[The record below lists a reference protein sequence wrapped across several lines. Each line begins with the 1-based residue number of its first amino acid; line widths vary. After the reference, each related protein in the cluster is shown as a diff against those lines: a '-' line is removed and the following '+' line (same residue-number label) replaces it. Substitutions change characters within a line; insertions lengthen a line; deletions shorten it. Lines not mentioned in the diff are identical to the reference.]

1 MLPEFDTILCAID
14 LSAGSDDVLEH
25 GLALGRSLGA
35 RVHVVFAVEPVN
47 HTGRTMIANVLGNSE
62 LQHHEQA
69 VARSL
74 EEQLDRHLRDFAK
87 RVLANGEPDTVFE
100 AWHVAHGRPGPT
112 IRAEAK
118 RIQASMLVIGMRGHS
133 AFEHLLI
140 GSVARY
146 LSQHSE
152 VPLALVPI
160 RSAAKD

>member
-1 MLPEFDTILCAID
+1 MLPQFDTILCAID
-14 LSAGSDDVLEH
+14 LSAGSDEVLEH
-25 GLALGRSLGA
+25 GVALGRSLGA

-47 HTGRTMIANVLGNSE
+47 QTGRTMIANVLGNSE

-74 EEQLDRHLRDFAK
+74 EEQLHRHLSGFAR
-87 RVLANGEPDTVFE
+87 RVLADGDPHDVFE

-112 IRAEAK
+112 IRAEAL
-118 RIQASMLVIGMRGHS
+118 RIGAGMLVIGMRGHS

-152 VPLALVPI
+152 VPLVLVPI
-160 RSAAKD
+160 RSAPRD

>member
-14 LSAGSDDVLEH
+14 MSAGSNEVLEH
-25 GLALGRSLGA
+25 GIALGRSLGA
-35 RVHVVFAVEPVN
+35 KIHVVFAVEPVN
-47 HTGRTMIANVLGNSE
+47 QTGRTMIANVLGNSE
-62 LQHHEQA
+62 LVHHERE

-74 EEQLDRHLRDFAK
+74 EQQLHRHLSDFAK
-87 RVLANGEPDTVFE
+87 HLLAGGAPDDVFE

-112 IRAEAK
+112 IRSEAK
-118 RIQASMLVIGMRGHS
+118 RVGAGLLVIGMRGHS

-152 VPLALVPI
+152 VPLVLVPI
-160 RSAAKD
+160 RSASWD

>member
-14 LSAGSDDVLEH
+14 LSAGSDEVLEH
-25 GLALGRSLGA
+25 GVALGRSLGA
-35 RVHVVFAVEPVN
+35 KVHVVLAVEPVN
-47 HTGRTMIANVLGNSE
+47 HTGRTMIANVLGSGE

-74 EEQLDRHLRDFAK
+74 EEQLHKHLEAFTR
-87 RVLANGEPDTVFE
+87 RGLGNGEPHTVFE

-112 IRAEAK
+112 IQAEAR
-118 RIQASMLVIGMRGHS
+118 RIEAGMLVIGMRGHS

-152 VPLALVPI
+152 VPLVLVPI
-160 RSAAKD
+160 RSAEQD